1 MDKILGKVRACTDK
15 YNMIEEN
22 DIIAIGVSGGKDSM
36 VLLSALARLRGFYP
50 KKFEVKAITV
60 DPYFLNQQ
68 GNYGEIEK
76 LCQSLNVEYIIKE
89 TSLYKV
95 IFEERKEN
103 NPCSL
108 CARMRR
114 GIIHNTAKENGC
126 NKVALGHHGDDAIE
140 TFLLNLFDGGKVS
153 CFSPVTYL
161 SRKDITL
168 IRPMLYLWENE
179 VTNAHIREGLPI
191 VKSTC
196 PADGVT
202 ERQNIKEYIT
212 SLQKKYPDIK
222 QKLFGAME
230 RSNISGFHL

>member
-1 MDKILGKVRACTDK
+1 MDKIIGKVRACTDK

-22 DIIAIGVSGGKDSM
+22 DAIAVGVSGGKDSM
-36 VLLSALARLRGFYP
+36 VLLSALAKLRDFYP

-140 TFLLNLFDGGKVS
+140 TFLLNLFDGGKAS
-153 CFSPVTYL
+153 CFSPVT
-161 SRKDITL
+161 
-168 IRPMLYLWENE
+168 
-179 VTNAHIREGLPI
+179 
-191 VKSTC
+191 
-196 PADGVT
+196 
-202 ERQNIKEYIT
+202 
-212 SLQKKYPDIK
+212 
-222 QKLFGAME
+222 
-230 RSNISGFHL
+230 